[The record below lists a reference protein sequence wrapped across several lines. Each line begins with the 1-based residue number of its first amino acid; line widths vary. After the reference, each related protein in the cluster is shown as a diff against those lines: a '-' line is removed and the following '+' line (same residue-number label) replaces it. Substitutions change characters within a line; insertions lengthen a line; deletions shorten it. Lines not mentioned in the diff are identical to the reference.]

1 MRESSCI
8 DGMSDSCFSRIM
20 VCFFLSGHTIAFK
33 GGLFPIFE
41 FQFQFF
47 VFGFETA
54 VLLILLPGFF

>member
-20 VCFFLSGHTIAFK
+20 VCFFLSGHTIAFLR
-33 GGLFPIFE
+33 GLFPIIE
-41 FQFQFF
+41 FQFLFF
-47 VFGFETA
+47 VFGLETA